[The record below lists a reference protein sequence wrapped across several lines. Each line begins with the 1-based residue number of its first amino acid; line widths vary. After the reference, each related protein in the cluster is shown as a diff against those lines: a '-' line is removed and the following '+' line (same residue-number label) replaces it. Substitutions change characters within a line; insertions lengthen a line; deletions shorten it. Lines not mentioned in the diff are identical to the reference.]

1 MKVIIVKK
9 SLKKFLVELT
19 TNKLVKEVAILV
31 ARQKNPEAIAAML
44 AKGKIEMEITDNN
57 SKDVEANIIVDENGA

>member
-57 SKDVEANIIVDENGA
+57 SKDVEADIIVDENGA